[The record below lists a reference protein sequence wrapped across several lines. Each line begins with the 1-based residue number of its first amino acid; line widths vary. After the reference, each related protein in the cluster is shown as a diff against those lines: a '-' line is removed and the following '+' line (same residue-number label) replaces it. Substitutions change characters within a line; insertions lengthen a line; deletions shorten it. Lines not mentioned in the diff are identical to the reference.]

1 MFRSLPELR
10 ARLFP
15 SSPPA
20 EAARATRLLSPFSR
34 IPLMKFAAII
44 DYGPDL
50 SKIQEIRPTH
60 RQYLG
65 ELLKNGK
72 LAISGPFVDDS
83 GALIVYEADSKEEA
97 ESMIAN

>member
-1 MFRSLPELR
+1 
-10 ARLFP
+10 
-15 SSPPA
+15 
-20 EAARATRLLSPFSR
+20 
-34 IPLMKFAAII
+34 MKFAALI

-50 SKIQEIRPTH
+50 SKIAEIRPTH

-83 GALIVYEADSKEEA
+83 GALIVYEAESKEEVEA
-97 ESMIAN
+97 IIASDPFAKVGVFATWTIRPWNVVMGNPALLPK